1 MAVYKRAYRP
11 YEGPLTPERLRFLVL
26 PRFAFQEV
34 FESRILTAFLF
45 VCFIP
50 FLGAATGIYIANS
63 EAARAVLGLGPRAAQ
78 DFIQREF
85 FLVILTAQGA
95 LAFLLTA
102 WVAPVLVS
110 PDLVNG
116 ALPLYLSRPFSK
128 AEYVLGK
135 AAVLLILLSA
145 ITWVPVLLLF
155 SLQAGL
161 ADASWL
167 SANVRIAWA
176 VVAGSAIWIALLTL
190 LGLALSALIRWRL
203 VASGALVAVF
213 FMGSAF
219 GEVWREMIGNSWGRL
234 LNPSYLIA
242 LVWRDLF
249 GLVTPKV
256 VVREML
262 DDRSGLDLPLW
273 AAWVGLLAMCTVSLW
288 LLNRRLQAREVVS

>member
-1 MAVYKRAYRP
+1 MAVYKRSYRP
-11 YEGPLTPERLRFLVL
+11 YEGPLTPERARFLVL
-26 PRFAFQEV
+26 PRYAFQEI

-45 VCFIP
+45 LCLVPC
-50 FLGAATGIYIANS
+50 LGAAAGIYVANS
-63 EAARAVLGLGPRAAQ
+63 EAARAVLGLGPRHAQ
-78 DFIQREF
+78 DFIRPEF
-85 FLVILTAQGA
+85 FLAILTAQGA

-135 AAVLLILLSA
+135 AAVLLGLLSA
-145 ITWVPVLLLF
+145 ITWVPSLILF
-155 SLQAGL
+155 GLQAGL
-161 ADASWL
+161 AETSWL
-167 SANVRIAWA
+167 AANSRIAWA
-176 VVAGSAIWIALLTL
+176 IVAGSAVWIALLTL

-234 LNPSYLIA
+234 VNPSYLIA

-249 GLVTPKV
+249 GLVSPKP

-262 DDRSGLDLPLW
+262 DDRSGFDLPLW
-273 AAWVGLLAMCTVSLW
+273 AAWVGLLAMCTVCLW